1 MSWTDPPV
9 LYPHEVQDVA
19 IDVLTDNLRHTLAA
33 AERRL
38 AVPAQTIEPFATI
51 RPLVGQGA
59 DIRSDP
65 LPCCLLGMFGTL
77 GQPERSRDHTLSCDW
92 QLAAQIVVAGVD
104 REDTLQRRSV
114 YSMVVAEALLQ
125 WMPRRDH
132 IDAVTLDSIEYSS
145 GRAELAGTENTIG
158 EAQINFTVHVPLML
172 SVVAPFDPA
181 LTPGAPGGPPST
193 PYAVPAPLP
202 VPDPSSTVT
211 RF

>member
-9 LYPHEVQDVA
+9 LYPHQVQDVA
-19 IDVLTDNLRHTLAA
+19 IEVLSDNLEPVLAA

-38 AVPAQTIEPFATI
+38 GVPARTVEPFATV

-77 GQPERSRDHTLSCDW
+77 GQPERSRDDTLSCDW
-92 QLAAQIVVAGVD
+92 QLAAQVVVAGVD

-125 WMPRRDH
+125 WMPRRDL

-172 SVVAPFDPA
+172 SVVAPFDPE
-181 LTPGAPGGPPST
+181 LTPGSPGGPPAA
-193 PYAVPAPLP
+193 PYTAPVPWP
-202 VPDPSSTVT
+202 VPDPSVTVE